1 MSKFN
6 EPGPALH
13 AATKQNSQADSG
25 QVANHT
31 KTTVHQAPYHPNE
44 ESRIPGSYF
53 VSFHPDHTLTKH
65 FAFLGFE
72 FEPAGRLENGYYAT
86 LDDQVFNA
94 VRYDPGV
101 KAVEDDCFGEEE

>member
-1 MSKFN
+1 MSKLS
-6 EPGPALH
+6 EPGTALN
-13 AATKQNSQADSG
+13 AATRQEGLAESG
-25 QVANHT
+25 EAANYP
-31 KTTVHQAPYHPNE
+31 KMSVYAPYYPGE
-44 ESRIPGSYF
+44 ESRIPGSYL
-53 VSFHPDHTLTKH
+53 VSFQPGHTLAKH
-65 FAFLGFE
+65 FTFLGFD